1 MQFTK
6 ICEVK
11 EMQELLRVKN
21 NLMRVIAENNHFME
35 TKPLESVRAYNKQI
49 ERELVEINKM
59 IGKQHD

>member
-1 MQFTK
+1 
-6 ICEVK
+6 
-11 EMQELLRVKN
+11 MQELLRVKN
-21 NLMRVIAENNHFME
+21 RLLRVIAENNHFME